1 MRLSLKESRMK
12 LLNAT
17 NLDRKSGI
25 RGPKMMGEARQR
37 SVFSSRENQCR
48 PQHPGLKIET
58 WATHSVWRLLFD
70 SGQPYVPVS
79 K

>member
-25 RGPKMMGEARQR
+25 RGPKKMGEAQP
-37 SVFSSRENQCR
+37 E
-48 PQHPGLKIET
+48 
-58 WATHSVWRLLFD
+58 LF
-70 SGQPYVPVS
+70 VPDRVLIS
-79 K
+79 CKLDR